1 MTMSLEVQFCTV
13 MLDGTIKQVNPLTG
27 MEVWSVPGR
36 SSKPIT
42 NQVPPTA
49 RRLAA
54 RAPGSR
60 EDHCN
65 FCESSYHLTPAEKS
79 RLEWADGRLVHRNG
93 LLPREAAR
101 IPALFRRIPNLFEIV
116 TIDYWLKN
124 YTYQLS
130 AEIRAWR
137 DRYLADPEGRS
148 HVLALIGNKLKL
160 LGRAPEE
167 VESIPEKARL
177 AMADAFFGG
186 CHELI
191 VARRHFV
198 DGAEWDSQLASSGEL
213 APDEH
218 LAYVRFT
225 IDAMEGIYAS
235 NPYVRY
241 VAVFQNW
248 LAPAGA
254 SFDHLHRQLVG
265 LDGWG
270 SHLRSEI
277 EGLRRLPNLYNEV
290 VVNPAKYSAR
300 MIAEND
306 HAVAFADIGHA
317 FPTIAIYSKS
327 HRLRPAQHTGEEVA
341 AMSDIIHACHSAMGS
356 QISCNEEWYTAP
368 RDSIDRVPWHVYIK
382 WRINT
387 PAGFEG
393 GTRIYINPM
402 SPFELRDRMVPRL
415 YQLRAEG
422 KIRNVRI
429 AEECSIEPNAL
440 GFWRA

>member
-1 MTMSLEVQFCTV
+1 MMTFEGRFVTQ
-13 MLDGTIKQVNPLTG
+13 MLDGTIKQINPLTG

-36 SSKPIT
+36 SSKPIV

-49 RRLAA
+49 RRLELGGA
-54 RAPGSR
+54 R

-65 FCESSYHLTPAEKS
+65 FCEARYEATPAEK
-79 RLEWADGRLVHRNG
+79 ARLVLEG
-93 LLPREAAR
+93 GEFVQKKQLLPREAAQSV
-101 IPALFRRIPNLFEIV
+101 AAFRRIPNLFEIV
-116 TIDYWLKN
+116 TLDYWQKN
-124 YTYQLS
+124 YTYELS
-130 AEIRAWR
+130 SENRAWR
-137 DRYLADPEGRS
+137 DRYLADAQGKA
-148 HVLALIGNKLKL
+148 HVIDLIDSKLRL
-160 LGRAPEE
+160 LGRGAEE
-167 VESIPEKARL
+167 VAQTPEASKL

-191 VARRHFV
+191 VAHRHFRTE
-198 DGAEWDSQLASSGEL
+198 AQWDSDLCSSGEL
-213 APDEH
+213 SPDEH
-218 LAYVRFT
+218 FAYTWFT
-225 IDAMEGIYAS
+225 VDAMEGIYRS

-277 EGLRRLPNLYNEV
+277 DSLRRQPNLYNEV
-290 VVNPAKYSAR
+290 VVNLAKYSSR
-300 MIAEND
+300 MIAENE

-317 FPTIAIYSKS
+317 FPTVAIYSKS
-327 HRLRPAQHTGEEVA
+327 RNLRPAEHTQEELRSI
-341 AMSDIIHACHSAMGS
+341 SDLVHACHAAMGPE
-356 QISCNEEWYTAP
+356 ISANEEWYTAP
-368 RDSIDRVPWHVYIK
+368 RDSIDRVPWHIYIK
-382 WRINT
+382 WRINN

-402 SPFELRDRMVPRL
+402 TPFELRDRMVPRL
-415 YQLRAEG
+415 YELRDHG
-422 KIRNVRI
+422 KVRNLRL

-440 GFWRA
+440 QFFRA